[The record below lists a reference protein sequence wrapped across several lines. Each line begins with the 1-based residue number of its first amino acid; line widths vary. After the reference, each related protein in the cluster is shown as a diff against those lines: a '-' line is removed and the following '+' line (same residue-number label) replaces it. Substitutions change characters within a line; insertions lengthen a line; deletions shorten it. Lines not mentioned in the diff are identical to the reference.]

1 LLEIELIIL
10 NNQRMT
16 YNWQQNDWRDFRYD
30 ISGINDLLVIL
41 AEKKGRIG
49 GIIQTL
55 PQAVRIE
62 TVIGFMVTEAV
73 KTSEIEGEYIA
84 RDDVMSSIR
93 NQLGLNEKPI
103 FVKDKRAKGIAEMM
117 LAIRDNTHDPLTD
130 EMLFAWHKM
139 LMQGNTQISLG
150 MWRTH
155 TEAMQIVS
163 NVLYEPIVHFEAPP
177 SDKIPDEM
185 HHFIKWFNDTAPN
198 QAREIKNPVIRSA
211 IAHIYFE
218 SIHPFEDGNGRIGR
232 AISEK
237 ALAQSLEYPVLFSIS
252 KAIEQK
258 KKDYYNAL
266 ENAQKSNDLTDW
278 IYYFTNMVL
287 ETYKDTE
294 LLIHFVLQKSRFF
307 DCYDAQMDVTHKKV
321 INRMLEEGYKGFE
334 GGMNARKYCI
344 ITGVSKATATR
355 HLHYLTQIGAF
366 IQEGM
371 GRSTRYHLNINLN
384 NHSF

>member
-1 LLEIELIIL
+1 
-10 NNQRMT
+10 MT

-30 ISGINDLLVIL
+30 ILGINDLLVIL

-49 GIIQTL
+49 GIIETL
-55 PQAVRIE
+55 PEAVRIE

-93 NQLGLNEKPI
+93 NHLGLNEKPI
-103 FVKDKRAKGIAEMM
+103 FVKDKRAKGIAQLMVV
-117 LAIRDNTHDPLTD
+117 IRENTNDPLTE
-130 EMLFAWHKM
+130 EMLFSWHKM
-139 LMQGNTQISLG
+139 LMEGNTQVTAG

-155 TEAMQIVS
+155 TDAMQIVS
-163 NVLYEPIVHFEAPP
+163 NVLHKPIIHFEAPP
-177 SDKIPDEM
+177 SKNIPHEM

-198 QAREIKNPVIRSA
+198 QSKEIKNPVIRSA

-237 ALAQSLEYPVLFSIS
+237 ALSQGMEYPVLFSIS
-252 KAIEQK
+252 KAIEHK

-266 ENAQKSNDLTDW
+266 ENAQKSNIITDW
-278 IYYFTNMVL
+278 ICYFANMVL
-287 ETYKDTE
+287 TSYEDTE

-307 DCYDAQMDVTHKKV
+307 DCYDAQMDITHKKV
-321 INRMLEEGYKGFE
+321 INRMLEEGYKGFQ

-355 HLHYLTQIGAF
+355 HLQYLVQIGAF
-366 IQEGM
+366 TQEGM
-371 GRSTRYHLNINLN
+371 GRSTRYHLNINTH
-384 NHSF
+384 NHTS